1 MSYIVAEGL
10 TKKYGN
16 GDAAVIAADDISFE
30 IEEGAFIGIM
40 GESGSGK
47 STLLGMMGAMNAP
60 TFGRFIVDDIDIYSL
75 GQEQRA
81 DFRREFL
88 GFIFQSFH
96 LVSYLTVIENTMLPL
111 AVMKAGKNHKL
122 EMAQEALSQVGLLDK
137 AHRLPNQISGGE
149 KERVAISRSIVN
161 EPPVLLADEP
171 TGNLDTKTSREI
183 MELLKKLNRKGMTIV
198 MVTHS
203 PECAGYAQ
211 RIMRVAD
218 GKLVG
223 DHPNVRSLDQ
233 WQRKEKIKEP
243 LSDQNQ
249 AVAAGSLPTG

>member
-10 TKKYGN
+10 TKIYGS
-16 GDAAVIAADDISFE
+16 GDAAVIAADDISFQ

-111 AVMKAGKNHKL
+111 AVVKAGKNHKL

-149 KERVAISRSIVN
+149 KERVAIARSIVN
-161 EPPVLLADEP
+161 DPPILLADEP

-183 MELLKKLNRKGMTIV
+183 MELLRKLNQTGMTVV

-203 PECAGYAQ
+203 PDCAGYAK
-211 RIMRVAD
+211 RIMRVSD
-218 GKLVG
+218 GKLVE
-223 DHPNVRSLDQ
+223 DNSDPWSMAPAPCRTESK
-233 WQRKEKIKEP
+233 RP
-243 LSDQNQ
+243 LISSRPIW
-249 AVAAGSLPTG
+249 V